1 MYKEF
6 SVSVL
11 CSVVSRTEDMYLKL
25 MIDFISAA
33 VACIAVTT
41 LGRFVCLSKVIE
53 NASHLRSVLE
63 IKLSKQANFL
73 EDVTFIF

>member
-6 SVSVL
+6 SFSVL
-11 CSVVSRTEDMYLKL
+11 CSVVSRTEHMYLKL

-41 LGRFVCLSKVIE
+41 LGRFACLSKVIE
-53 NASHLRSVLE
+53 NASHLRSVLQ